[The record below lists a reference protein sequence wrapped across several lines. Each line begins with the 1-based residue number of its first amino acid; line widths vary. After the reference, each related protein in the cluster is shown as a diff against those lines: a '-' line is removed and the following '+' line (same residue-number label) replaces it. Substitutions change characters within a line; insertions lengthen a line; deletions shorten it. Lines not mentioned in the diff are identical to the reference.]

1 MNSQNTL
8 IIKDL
13 LNLIMIYSVT
23 KYSSRHLNTYMK
35 ALYYRLRTHKKLNI
49 FIYLTRYLIGFAFIP
64 SGLTKL
70 KGFRFTKAGTDTPI
84 GYFFEALYQTG
95 PYWQFLGAI
104 QLLAAFLLMSQRFA
118 TMGAIL
124 FLSIMGNIWV
134 ITMSMNFSGT
144 YIITS
149 LMLLANLMLI
159 AWDWYKIKFMLYPD
173 NFKYQDE
180 NFIIPAI
187 KPIWITIGIII
198 FFLSLGPMIM
208 LSHFK

>member
-1 MNSQNTL
+1 LNSQNTL
-8 IIKDL
+8 RIKDL
-13 LNLIMIYSVT
+13 LGLIIIYSVT
-23 KYSSRHLNTYMK
+23 KYLSRHLNAYMK
-35 ALYYRLRTHKKLNI
+35 ALYYRLRTHKKLNR
-49 FIYLTRYLIGFAFIP
+49 FIYFTRYLIGFAFIP

-70 KGFRFTKAGTDTPI
+70 KGLRFTKAGTDTPI

-104 QLLAAFLLMSQRFA
+104 QLLTAFLLMSQRFA
-118 TMGAIL
+118 TLGAIL

-134 ITMSMNFSGT
+134 ITISMNFSGT

-173 NFKYQDE
+173 NFKYQDK

-198 FFLSLGPMIM
+198 FFLSLGSMIM

>member
-1 MNSQNTL
+1 MN
-8 IIKDL
+8 
-13 LNLIMIYSVT
+13 
-23 KYSSRHLNTYMK
+23 
-35 ALYYRLRTHKKLNI
+35 ALYYRLRTNKNLNL

-70 KGFRFTKAGTDTPI
+70 KGARFTKAGTDTTI

-95 PYWQFLGAI
+95 TYWQFLGGI

-118 TMGAIL
+118 TVGAIL
-124 FLSIMGNIWV
+124 FLTIMGNIWV

-173 NFKYQDE
+173 NFRYQDE
-180 NFIIPAI
+180 KFIVPPI
-187 KPIWITIGIII
+187 KPIWITIGTLI
-198 FFLSLGPMIM
+198 FFLSLGSMIM